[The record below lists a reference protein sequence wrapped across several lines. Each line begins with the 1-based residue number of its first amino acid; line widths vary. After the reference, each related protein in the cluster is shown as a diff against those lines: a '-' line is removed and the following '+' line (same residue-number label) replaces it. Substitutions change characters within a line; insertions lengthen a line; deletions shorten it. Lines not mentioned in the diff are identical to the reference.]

1 MLHVASLSPHSICG
15 VFVRVAV
22 CAALAGGF
30 GPQGC
35 HPPTEVEQRA
45 PLALSSAAL
54 TDQAGAARR
63 FSDFQGKSV
72 VLNFFFASCPSV
84 CPRETRA
91 LAEVQRRLSP
101 ALSSRVQF
109 LSLTVDPDND
119 TNEKLQAFARDNG
132 ADQSNWAFVRATAL
146 ATTALTKELAVFA
159 GPAQAQA
166 APVGHG
172 TSVYLFDGRGHLMQR
187 YAGSPLDGARLA
199 RELEQLD
206 DWSRNQAAQRNTAR
220 L

>member
-1 MLHVASLSPHSICG
+1 MLKVASLSSHRFCA
-15 VFVRVAV
+15 VFIGVAV
-22 CAALAGGF
+22 CAALATGIAA
-30 GPQGC
+30 QGC
-35 HPPTEVEQRA
+35 RRSAEAERQA
-45 PLALSSAAL
+45 PDSLSSAAL
-54 TDQAGAARR
+54 TDQEGAARR
-63 FSDFQGKSV
+63 FSDFEGKSV
-72 VLNFFFASCPSV
+72 VLSFFFTSCPSV

-119 TNEKLQAFARDNG
+119 SNEKLKAFARDNG
-132 ADQSNWAFVRATAL
+132 ADPSNWAFVRASPP

-159 GPAQAQA
+159 DPQQAQA

-172 TSVYLFDGRGHLMQR
+172 TSVYLFDGRGRLMQR

-206 DWSRNQAAQRNTAR
+206 WSRQQASERSSAR